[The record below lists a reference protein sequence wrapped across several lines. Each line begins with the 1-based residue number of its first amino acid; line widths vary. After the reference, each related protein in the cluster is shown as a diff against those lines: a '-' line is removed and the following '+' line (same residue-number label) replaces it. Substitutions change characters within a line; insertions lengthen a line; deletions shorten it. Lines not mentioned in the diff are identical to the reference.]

1 MMGER
6 DERDFL
12 RDLEDSSA
20 EGAEDAPDEDEI
32 DLVEAVRA
40 GDEQAESERARDLT
54 LGGYMEEHDRPTAF
68 EGLDGQ
74 PYTVDV
80 DVEETD
86 DPRGPYVSFLVFVRW
101 AATGGGIMEHVESGD
116 IAHGQ
121 TAEEAKQG
129 ALDLSLYEV
138 KAELDAAIER
148 RQTELE
154 S

>member
-12 RDLEDSSA
+12 RDLEDSRT
-20 EGAEDAPDEDEI
+20 EGAKDAPDGDEI

-40 GDEQAESERARDLT
+40 GAEDGAEKTPDLT
-54 LGGYMEEHDRPTAF
+54 LGGYMEEHDRPAAF

-74 PYTVDV
+74 PYTADV

-86 DPRGPYVSFLVFVRW
+86 DPSGPYVAFLVFVRW

-121 TAEEAKQG
+121 TVEEARQG

-148 RQTELE
+148 RQTESE